1 MKFSV
6 SDLKQDRQWR
16 SAIGMS
22 QAQFKTLLGLF
33 EKSYVE
39 HYKARLCARK
49 VDVKINYWIANEEEL
64 LLFTLFSLKS
74 GLTYDVLGVVCGMN
88 TSNVKRNQHIG
99 LAILQKTLDS
109 LGHLPKRKL
118 LSVKDF
124 ETLFKNET
132 DLMIDATEQQ
142 IQRPRHDELQ
152 KETYSGKKKPTL

>member
-49 VDVKINYWIANEEEL
+49 VDVKINYCIANEEEL

-99 LAILQKTLDS
+99 LTILQKTLNS
-109 LGHLPKRKL
+109 FGHLPKRKL

-124 ETLFKNET
+124 ETLFKDET
-132 DLMIDATEQQ
+132 DLMLDATEQQ